1 MAAEQG
7 KNKSKNTKYSYGQ
20 NYRRNRTETKFDT
33 LTLANQLKH
42 KVSVYVMNETYVPK
56 RWRYFNGKPAVA
68 YARTIRDCIS
78 IANDIWL
85 DDKVPDE
92 EKVKKR
98 SELQARA
105 LSYCNIL
112 QQQLIDIV
120 EECGGATEDNMREI
134 TDYLSDLIG
143 KIINWSKSDNGR
155 AGK

>member
-1 MAAEQG
+1 
-7 KNKSKNTKYSYGQ
+7 
-20 NYRRNRTETKFDT
+20 
-33 LTLANQLKH
+33 
-42 KVSVYVMNETYVPK
+42 MNETYVPK
-56 RWRYFNGKPAVA
+56 RWRYFNGKPAVD

-98 SELQARA
+98 AELQARA
-105 LSYCNIL
+105 LSYCNTL

>member
-56 RWRYFNGKPAVA
+56 RWRYFNGKPAVD

-85 DDKVPDE
+85 EIGIAGEGAV
-92 EKVKKR
+92 
-98 SELQARA
+98 
-105 LSYCNIL
+105 IL
-112 QQQLIDIV
+112 QYPP
-120 EECGGATEDNMREI
+120 ATADRH
-134 TDYLSDLIG
+134 S
-143 KIINWSKSDNGR
+143 
-155 AGK
+155 